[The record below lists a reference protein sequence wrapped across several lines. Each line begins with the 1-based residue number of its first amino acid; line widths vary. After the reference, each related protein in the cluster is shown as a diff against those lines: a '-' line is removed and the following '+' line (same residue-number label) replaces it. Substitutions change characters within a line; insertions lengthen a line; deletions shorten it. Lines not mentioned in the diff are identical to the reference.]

1 VGRGELDVN
10 RAHRI
15 RMNPTSEQEQYFW
28 RCAGVARFTWNWALA
43 ALNDGVPFGYL
54 KLEFNRLRREDGFAP
69 FVAEVQSYAYQ
80 QAFNDLNAAISRYF
94 NFKKQGKLTPP
105 AGWKP
110 RKDGK
115 PFGWPRFKSRNK
127 STPSFYLAN
136 NGGMRFGGHWV
147 AIQKCPGGPVNM
159 AERLRFDGK
168 IMGGRVSYT
177 GGHWYLA
184 VSVEMDDPEPTADLS
199 KSVGLDMGIKY
210 RVVTSDGEIFPN
222 HKALAK
228 ALRKLRKLQR
238 SMARMKDAAKADKRS
253 LDESRNYQKRKRQ
266 VARLHARIANIRR
279 EQAHEITTQIADE
292 YGIVG
297 VEDLNIRGMVKNKRL
312 ARSIADASMYQIR
325 EQLAYKTDERGG
337 KLVAVDRW
345 YASSK
350 TCSNCGNVVEALPL
364 SIRSWACPECGAEHD
379 RDGNAAKNIRNEALR
394 MVGA

>member
-1 VGRGELDVN
+1 MN

-15 RMNPTSEQEQYFW
+15 RLNPTSEQEQYFW

-54 KLEFNRLRREDGFAP
+54 KLEFNRLRKDDDFAP

-110 RKDGK
+110 RKDGR

-147 AIQKCPGGPVNM
+147 TVQKCPGGPVNM
-159 AERLRFDGK
+159 AEQLRFDGK

-184 VSVEMDDPEPTADLS
+184 VSVQMDDPEPTADLS

-238 SMARMKDAAKADKRS
+238 SMARMKDVAKAEGRS
-253 LDESRNYQKRKRQ
+253 LDESRNYQKRKRE
-266 VARLHARIANIRR
+266 VAKLHARIANIRR
-279 EQAHEITTQIADE
+279 EQAHEITTGIAND

-297 VEDLNIRGMVKNKRL
+297 VEDLNIRGMVKNRRL
-312 ARSIADASMYQIR
+312 AQSIADASMYQIR

-337 KLVAVDRW
+337 KLVVIDRW

-350 TCSNCGNVVEALPL
+350 TCSDCGNVVETLPL

-379 RDGNAAKNIRNEALR
+379 RDGNAAKNIRDEALR